1 MCIRDRSLFIEKL
14 KKLDGNKFIFV
25 FSLDDNLDTDIFS
38 DIKDAKIEPIPQK
51 ILDVYRKIA
60 KEHIKGEIN
69 D

>member
-1 MCIRDRSLFIEKL
+1 M
-14 KKLDGNKFIFV
+14 N
-25 FSLDDNLDTDIFS
+25 